1 MGGCQVVDL
10 WKFYFPICKN
20 VCEIFSSSH
29 RLTMYNLK
37 KDEDLNTLT
46 QSERSQL
53 WIPQIVFYNTDQKVV
68 GD

>member
-1 MGGCQVVDL
+1 MIDLCQ
-10 WKFYFPICKN
+10 FYFPICN
-20 VCEIFSSSH
+20 NLCEIFSSSH

>member
-1 MGGCQVVDL
+1 
-10 WKFYFPICKN
+10 
-20 VCEIFSSSH
+20 
-29 RLTMYNLK
+29 MYNLK